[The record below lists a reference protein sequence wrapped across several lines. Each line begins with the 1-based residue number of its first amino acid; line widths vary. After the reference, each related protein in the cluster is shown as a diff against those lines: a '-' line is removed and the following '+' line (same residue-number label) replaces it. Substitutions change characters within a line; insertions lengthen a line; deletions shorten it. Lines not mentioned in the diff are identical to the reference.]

1 MSIVLDDNIVGI
13 WYVLTGEKE
22 DFMLAISKCP
32 EGLELVYRHRYY
44 HSDDPWDEKDHKSW
58 YRMVTSKT
66 DVQRAIETAREMVQ
80 GVAMIA
86 VKMGRLMPPAQVFEL
101 VRGDK
106 SVEQFA
112 EVLKSMPWAHSM
124 EATRH

>member
-1 MSIVLDDNIVGI
+1 MSIVLDENIVGI
-13 WYVLTGEKE
+13 WYALTGEKD
-22 DFMLAISKCP
+22 DFMLAISKCA

-44 HSDDPWDEKDHKSW
+44 ASDDPWDERDKKSW
-58 YRMVTSKT
+58 YRMVTKKN
-66 DVQRAIETAREMVQ
+66 DVQHAIETAREMVQ

-106 SVEQFA
+106 SVEDFA
-112 EVLKSMPWAHSM
+112 EVLMSMPWAHSM
-124 EATRH
+124 AATRH